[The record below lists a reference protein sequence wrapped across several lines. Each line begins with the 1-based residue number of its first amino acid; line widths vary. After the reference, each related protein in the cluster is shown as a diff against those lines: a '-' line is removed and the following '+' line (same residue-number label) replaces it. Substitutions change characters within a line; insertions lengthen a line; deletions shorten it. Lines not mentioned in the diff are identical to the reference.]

1 MHPSRAATTAAGPE
15 RAGARNHVVQ
25 FYDDDGFLLDAA
37 VDFLAAGLA
46 DCESAVVIATEP
58 HRAGSLSRLKAK
70 GIDVDDARRDGRLTL
85 LDARDSL
92 SAIMDGTTPNARQFT
107 VHIAEVFDRIQRDTG
122 HPMRIYGEMV
132 DLLWKDGNPA
142 GAIQLEQLWN
152 ELATSGAFTVLC
164 TYGMGNFVR
173 HEHSQPFREVCRQH
187 GQVIPTEQYQGD
199 EDTRL
204 REISLLQHRARV
216 LETELGRRRELERAL
231 NHSVAARRRAEEALR
246 ASLAREQT
254 AHTRVALVQAEAD
267 RAHQVTDEFLAVLSH
282 ELRTPLSAIV
292 GWSHLIKTPGV
303 DSATICRALDVID
316 RNVGRELHLIED
328 LLDVSRPAAGTL
340 QVRADSVDLAT
351 IVSAALDSIGPAA
364 EAKAI
369 GLDMD
374 VDPCGLLV
382 AGDASRLQHVVWNL
396 LSNAVK
402 FTPKGGRVD
411 LSLRQVD
418 ADAEIVVRDTGGGI
432 APEFLPHVFDRFRQ
446 ASAGTARAHE
456 GLGLGL
462 AVVRHLVEAY
472 GGRVRAESPGVGR
485 GSTFTVRLPLRA
497 APADVAIDPVP
508 GTGAMTS
515 RTRVLIVD
523 DNADARDLSQYILQR
538 TGATVDTAASA
549 VQALQLVE
557 VQPFDVL
564 VADIG
569 MPNQDGYALIA
580 AIRSHPQ
587 PRIRELPAVAV
598 TAYAGDVYRAKVL
611 AAGYDD
617 HLAKPVNAADLAHA
631 ILRLRGAH
639 P

>member
-1 MHPSRAATTAAGPE
+1 M
-15 RAGARNHVVQ
+15 
-25 FYDDDGFLLDAA
+25 
-37 VDFLAAGLA
+37 
-46 DCESAVVIATEP
+46 
-58 HRAGSLSRLKAK
+58 
-70 GIDVDDARRDGRLTL
+70 
-85 LDARDSL
+85 
-92 SAIMDGTTPNARQFT
+92 
-107 VHIAEVFDRIQRDTG
+107 
-122 HPMRIYGEMV
+122 
-132 DLLWKDGNPA
+132 
-142 GAIQLEQLWN
+142 
-152 ELATSGAFTVLC
+152 
-164 TYGMGNFVR
+164 
-173 HEHSQPFREVCRQH
+173 
-187 GQVIPTEQYQGD
+187 
-199 EDTRL
+199 
-204 REISLLQHRARV
+204 
-216 LETELGRRRELERAL
+216 
-231 NHSVAARRRAEEALR
+231 
-246 ASLAREQT
+246 
-254 AHTRVALVQAEAD
+254 ALVQAEAD

-369 GLDMD
+369 GLDVD

-411 LSLRQVD
+411 LCLRQVD
-418 ADAEIVVRDTGGGI
+418 ADAEIVVRDTGSGI

>member
-1 MHPSRAATTAAGPE
+1 
-15 RAGARNHVVQ
+15 
-25 FYDDDGFLLDAA
+25 
-37 VDFLAAGLA
+37 
-46 DCESAVVIATEP
+46 
-58 HRAGSLSRLKAK
+58 LKAK

-216 LETELGRRRELERAL
+216 LETELGRRRNLERAL

-369 GLDMD
+369 GLDVD

-411 LSLRQVD
+411 LCLRQVD
-418 ADAEIVVRDTGGGI
+418 ADAEIVVRDTGSGI